1 MKQMSTIKFPNQ
13 VEAYEIVDAVARL
26 EITGKSDIGHTHT
39 RSEITDFAHEHDERY
54 YTEAEIDAK
63 VIELKEYTNSQ
74 IDNIPSIDAYT
85 KEQTDTLLTNTANQV
100 KNDLLNGAGDAYDT
114 LKELGELIDDNVD
127 AIEALRVV
135 AANKADKVHT
145 HEISDVVDLQS
156 KLEQLETLASVQPD
170 WNQNNE
176 SAVDFIKNRTHWIE
190 VGDRT
195 LVMEEQ
201 TVSCR
206 DSNYSMHTA
215 IAPIIS
221 GKTYIVT
228 LDGIEY
234 ECVAF
239 DGDSSPYLAVQV
251 NENTFTFDYYIDDN
265 RISFGARR
273 ITASFIA
280 KIEESNVAYVPLDE
294 KFIPDTIA
302 RQVDVQNAVS
312 TKQEKNL
319 IVTFTDNTRKTSTH
333 SSQEIYT
340 AIQNGTTVYFNN
352 GGTNF
357 NYLEGASNV
366 VNFYNCFYNNDVMQ
380 ADVYEIWGNTIT
392 NTHFQSN
399 ILKQSNLDSLETELK
414 KLIDEAKEYS
424 DANLEVAQIYTD
436 QQIAAIPTPD
446 VSGQISAHNTSTESH
461 NDIRLA
467 LSSLSTQVNNFL
479 DVDDTTKDQL
489 SEVLAMIEA
498 NEGTL
503 ESLTTSKVNKS
514 DIVNNLTTND
524 AEKVLSGA
532 QGVVIQGQ
540 IDDLDEA
547 KLNKSDAAN
556 MYASKSAFLL
566 HEGNT
571 NIHFTAAERTK
582 LENIEAGAQVN
593 TITGVKGHAESTYRT
608 GNVNITKA
616 NIGLENVDN
625 TADSEKPV
633 STAQQTAI
641 NTAKAAANAYT
652 DGKITAEIEA
662 RDAAIAAAKSQAI
675 TEGANSAVNTINTK
689 LANDYYDKEQIDSYV
704 LITTSEIDAIWGYA
718 NPTTILKDFNYTA
731 NDDDDTYTLTEWK
744 GTTDGVES
752 TECIIPDDSRIIL

>member
-1 MKQMSTIKFPNQ
+1 MSNKPIKVLTEEGLKVLWNQISLDDYPN
-13 VEAYEIVDAVARL
+13 
-26 EITGKSDIGHTHT
+26 
-39 RSEITDFAHEHDERY
+39 
-54 YTEAEIDAK
+54 
-63 VIELKEYTNSQ
+63 
-74 IDNIPSIDAYT
+74 
-85 KEQTDTLLTNTANQV
+85 
-100 KNDLLNGAGDAYDT
+100 NDLLIAVLDGIDAT
-114 LKELGELIDDNVD
+114 
-127 AIEALRVV
+127 
-135 AANKADKVHT
+135 KADKT
-145 HEISDVVDLQS
+145 EVVDA
-156 KLEQLETLASVQPD
+156 KEEVLERLEAVAAAGAD
-170 WNQNNE
+170 WNQNDE

-206 DSNYSMHTA
+206 DNNYSMHTA

-234 ECVAF
+234 ECVAAG
-239 DGDSSPYLAVQV
+239 GDASPYLAVQV
-251 NENTFTFDYYIDDN
+251 NENTFTFHYYIDN
-265 RISFGARR
+265 NKISFGARKV
-273 ITASFIA
+273 TASFIA

-302 RQVDVQNAVS
+302 RKSDLQNIDLS
-312 TKQEKNL
+312 
-319 IVTFTDNTRKTSTH
+319 
-333 SSQEIYT
+333 
-340 AIQNGTTVYFNN
+340 
-352 GGTNF
+352 
-357 NYLEGASNV
+357 
-366 VNFYNCFYNNDVMQ
+366 
-380 ADVYEIWGNTIT
+380 
-392 NTHFQSN
+392 
-399 ILKQSNLDSLETELK
+399 SLETK
-414 KLIDEAKEYS
+414 SDAASKLQEAKEYS
-424 DANLEVAQIYTD
+424 DANLEVAQAYTD

-446 VSGQISAHNTSTESH
+446 VSGQISTHNTSTESH

-532 QGVVIQGQ
+532 QGVVIQDQ
-540 IDDLDEA
+540 IDDLNEA

-571 NIHFTAAERTK
+571 NIHFTATERTK

-593 TITGVKGHAESTYRT
+593 TITGVKGNSESTYRT

-641 NTAKAAANAYT
+641 NTAKAAANTYT
-652 DGKITAEIEA
+652 DGKIATEVEA
-662 RDAAIAAAKSQAI
+662 RDAAIAAAKAQAI

-689 LANDYYDKEQIDSYV
+689 LANDYYDKEQIDNYV
-704 LITTSEIDAIWGYA
+704 LITVREIDTIWGYD
-718 NPTTILKDFNYTA
+718 PTTAFKDFNYITNA
-731 NDDDDTYTLTEWK
+731 NNTYTLTEWK
-744 GTTDGVES
+744 GTTNGVAS
-752 TECIIPDDSRIIL
+752 TECIIPDDPSIIL